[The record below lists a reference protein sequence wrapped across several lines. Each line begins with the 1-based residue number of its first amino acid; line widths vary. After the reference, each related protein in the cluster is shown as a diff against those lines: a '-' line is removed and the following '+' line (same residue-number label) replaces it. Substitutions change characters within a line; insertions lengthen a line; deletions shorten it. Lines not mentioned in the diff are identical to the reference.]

1 MSPAKIL
8 KIFLF
13 WRIGLLAVTY
23 LGSLT
28 FPLIQNSGIG
38 AIGPGK
44 SFDYW
49 ASWAQWDGG
58 HYLDIAAS
66 GYLDIGNYAFF
77 PLFPTLAGIVH
88 HFLKLDL
95 ITSGLLI
102 SNIAFVLFLIVFFK
116 LTTRLI
122 LANSGKDQP
131 QEVAYAST
139 ITLLLFPTSFFATAY
154 YSESLFLLIVTL
166 AFACLWRKNFLLAA
180 LLASLASLTRL
191 MGAMLIVSVF
201 YSYFASIKFNPAKVN
216 IKLLHIAAAFF
227 GISVYSIYLFFNL
240 NDPLRFLTS
249 QSNWQRT
256 VTDPIST
263 IVSYIWPI
271 VTYQLRPY
279 SDWLDLGF
287 TLLFLSILILGI
299 KKIPSSLW
307 IFSMLAILIP
317 ASSGTLT
324 SMPRYLLASLGAFI
338 IVGLYLTGKPKLK
351 IIVWTASLFLQ
362 IFFAVRFINGYWVA

>member
-1 MSPAKIL
+1 MSLAKSL

-58 HYLDIAAS
+58 HYLNIAAF
-66 GYLDIGNYAFF
+66 GYLDITNYAFF

-116 LTTRLI
+116 LVFSKYT
-122 LANSGKDQP
+122 K
-131 QEVAYAST
+131 EVAYAST

-166 AFACLWRKNFLLAA
+166 AFASLWRKNFLLAA

-191 MGAMLIVSVF
+191 MGVMLIVSVF
-201 YSYFASIKFNPAKVN
+201 YSYFASIKFNPRKVN
-216 IKLLHIAAAFF
+216 IKLFHIAAAFF
-227 GISVYSIYLFFNL
+227 GVSVYSIYLFFNL

-271 VTYQLRPY
+271 VTRQLRPF

-317 ASSGTLT
+317 TSSGTLT

-351 IIVWTASLFLQ
+351 IIVWTASLLLQ